1 LKKKNIFKKIGGE
14 FLFGI
19 LETLGITFESKIGF
33 GIFLIIAGGA
43 FLFGPKTQGTD
54 LTIQYV
60 VGSILIVSAIF
71 LFIWRIEELSNE
83 KNQNK

>member
-1 LKKKNIFKKIGGE
+1 MKNKNIFKKIGGE

-19 LETLGITFESKIGF
+19 LETLGTNFESKIGF

-43 FLFGPKTQGTD
+43 FLFSPKTQGAD
-54 LTIQYV
+54 LIIQYV
-60 VGSILIVSAIF
+60 VGSILIVFAIF
-71 LFIWRIEELSNE
+71 LFIWRIEELNNE